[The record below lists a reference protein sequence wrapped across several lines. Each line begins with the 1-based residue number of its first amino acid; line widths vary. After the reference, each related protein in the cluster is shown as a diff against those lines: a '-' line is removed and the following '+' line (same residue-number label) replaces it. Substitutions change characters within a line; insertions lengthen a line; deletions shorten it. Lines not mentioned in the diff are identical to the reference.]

1 MAEEESQE
9 QQAEGSAQEGEPQK
23 PPSTSGADQPSEE
36 EIRRQIDEEIRSVR
50 VQDVLLQSVVSL
62 INLSARRI
70 AKEDERD
77 LDQARIGIEAVRAV
91 VDLLDDEPAA
101 QVRNALSEVQMLY
114 AQAAEGGKPEAEK
127 AEGEARE
134 GPQESGEE
142 PKRPQPPGS
151 KLWTPPGT

>member
-1 MAEEESQE
+1 MAEDEGQE
-9 QQAEGSAQEGEPQK
+9 QQAEDAEPGREDPQ
-23 PPSTSGADQPSEE
+23 PPPTGGAGQPSEE
-36 EIRRQIDEEIRSVR
+36 EIRRQIEEEIRSVR
-50 VQDVLLQSVVSL
+50 IQDVLLQSVVSL

-77 LDQARIGIEAVRAV
+77 LDQARLGIEAVRAV

-127 AEGEARE
+127 AEGEATE
-134 GPQESGEE
+134 AAQESGEV
-142 PKRPQPPGS
+142 PKRPEPPGS